1 MSTARTASRA
11 ARTLVPPRE
20 LHRVRMSPWQ
30 AMSVWMRGATRD
42 DGKVLGVIVQPDGPV
57 LALESDDP
65 TASLQGILGG
75 HAHAVVLEQ
84 PQSLTQAID
93 AAELYLSRWLHH
105 ELAEHEKCGCGE
117 IGAKPAAT
125 TKTGSKSRTR
135 T

>member
-1 MSTARTASRA
+1 MTRATSRA
-11 ARTLVPPRE
+11 ARTLTPPPE
-20 LHRVRMSPWQ
+20 VHRVRMSPWQ

-57 LALESDDP
+57 LALEGDDA
-65 TASLQGILGG
+65 TSGLEGILGG

-105 ELAEHEKCGCGE
+105 ELEEHEKCGCGE
-117 IGAKPAAT
+117 IGAKPGGT
-125 TKTGSKSRTR
+125 PRTGSKSRTR